1 MAFDC
6 GRAHISPFNAPDF
19 FHASLVKCR
28 CVSDQCNYSD
38 DDDDSG
44 DDGDGDDGDD
54 GTPKPKDS

>member
-38 DDDDSG
+38 DDDDVL
-44 DDGDGDDGDD
+44 DDGDD
-54 GTPKPKDS
+54 GTLKPKDS